1 MINDMDVSFVDGSNA
16 AVIVTGSDDKSV
28 KMFEFHP

>member
-1 MINDMDVSFVDGSNA
+1 VDGSNA
-16 AVIVTGSDDKSV
+16 AVIVTGGDDKSV